1 MKGGGVGPTIAVY
14 TCISLD
20 ITAGLTEASIERAVE
35 LFGGGIAYAISRL
48 HDPEAVCHRHWL
60 AEGW

>member
-35 LFGGGIAYAISRL
+35 KTVGCKTVVRKLYAGQRMR
-48 HDPEAVCHRHWL
+48 HRYMRHR
-60 AEGW
+60 